1 MDILYLASAV
11 SSSSNNANRAASTP
25 AVPVSGS
32 MASASSGEAK
42 AVSAANLQKAI
53 STLQDQAAQN
63 SSIDLQAGLDPNG
76 GHPGQVLVKLSDK
89 VTKQVFFQYYAP
101 PDQLVKSAQ
110 GSAGGAALPP
120 GSVVSS
126 KA

>member
-1 MDILYLASAV
+1 
-11 SSSSNNANRAASTP
+11 
-25 AVPVSGS
+25 

-53 STLQDQAAQN
+53 STLQDQVAQN

-101 PDQLVKSAQ
+101 PDQVVKSAQ

>member
-1 MDILYLASAV
+1 MDIHQLASAM
-11 SSSSNNANRAASTP
+11 STSINHANRGASTP
-25 AVPVSGS
+25 AMPASGS
-32 MASASSGEAK
+32 TAPASSGGAK

-53 STLQDQAAQN
+53 GTLQDQVAQK

-76 GHPGQVLVKLSDK
+76 DHPGQVLVKLSDK

-101 PDQLVKSAQ
+101 PDQVVKSAQ